1 MVTGNAVAHALGG
14 RACDMPFAR
23 ERNMAALLA
32 KIVSLVRPDLPA
44 QSQARFGI
52 VCCSSR

>member
-32 KIVSLVRPDLPA
+32 KIVSLVRPGLPA

-52 VCCSSR
+52 VCCSNR